1 MPAGDPLHAQEN
13 VVLTPH
19 NAGMTRQVIE
29 AGLHRAGEHLA
40 RFLAGTPRDVVVAPA
55 RP

>member
-1 MPAGDPLHAQEN
+1 VPAGDPLLALEN

-29 AGLHRAGEHLA
+29 AGLHRAVENVE